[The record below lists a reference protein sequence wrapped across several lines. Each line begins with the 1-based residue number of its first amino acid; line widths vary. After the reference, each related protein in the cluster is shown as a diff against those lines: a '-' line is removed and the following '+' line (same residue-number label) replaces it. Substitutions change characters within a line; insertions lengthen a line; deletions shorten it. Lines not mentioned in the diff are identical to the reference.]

1 MTSRIDIED
10 RLAALA
16 HVYGT
21 HDRFAAT
28 LTPACGPGCA
38 HCCTRNVTLTTLE
51 GLYLIRRLETTRR
64 KELVPLLAG
73 LSAAKDF
80 SGFRPTLTTNHI
92 AEYCRRGEEPPED
105 SPENSPKDSP
115 GEASA
120 SPEPG
125 PDRVCPL
132 LRDALCSLYPGRP
145 FGCRCMT
152 SATAC
157 TPDGMADMP
166 PVALTESIAVMQVI
180 EHLDAGG
187 FSGNLV
193 DVLTALLD
201 DDIRRAYKSGTL
213 TEAPAHLVANHALT
227 VLMVPPEHRE
237 AIQPFLDA
245 LRRPAR

>member
-10 RLAALA
+10 RLTALA
-16 HVYGT
+16 HVYDT

-73 LSAAKDF
+73 LSAARDF
-80 SGFRPTLTTNHI
+80 SGFRPALTTNRI
-92 AEYCRRGEEPPED
+92 AEQCRRGEDPPED
-105 SPENSPKDSP
+105 SPRDSP
-115 GEASA
+115 GD
-120 SPEPG
+120 SPEAEEV
-125 PDRVCPL
+125 DRVCPL
-132 LRDALCSLYPGRP
+132 LRDSLCSLYPGRP

-152 SATAC
+152 SVTAC

-201 DDIRRAYKSGTL
+201 DDIRR
-213 TEAPAHLVANHALT
+213 PMN
-227 VLMVPPEHRE
+227 PE
-237 AIQPFLDA
+237 PWPK
-245 LRRPAR
+245 RRPTWWPTIP